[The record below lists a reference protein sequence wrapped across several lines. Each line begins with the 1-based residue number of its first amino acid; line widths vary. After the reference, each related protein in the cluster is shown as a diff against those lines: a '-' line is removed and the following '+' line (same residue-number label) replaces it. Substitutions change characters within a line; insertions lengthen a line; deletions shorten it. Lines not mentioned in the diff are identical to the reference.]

1 MIWKILK
8 VSLLFLAAL
17 LVIGLVF
24 WLVLAL
30 GWTWWVGVFILFGI
44 LGLVLILLVLRKI
57 FLRRREQ
64 RFVQQ
69 VIAQDEAYRKT
80 LSDKEKDGSK
90 ELQDRWKE
98 AITALRK
105 SHLKK
110 YGNPL
115 YVLPWYM
122 VIGESGSGKTTAI
135 QSARLSSPFVEIR
148 RTSGISGT
156 RNCDWWFFEQAVLL
170 DTAGRYAIPVDE
182 GRDKD
187 EWQKFLRLL
196 AKFRKKEPING
207 LVVTIPAD
215 KLASSGPDE
224 LEEEGRSIRR
234 RIDELMRV
242 LGAKFPVYVL
252 VTKCDLIQGMT
263 TFCDTLPEEILGQA
277 MGMINQDLSADVEL
291 FTGNSIQSLGERL
304 RDLRLLLF
312 HKSRSKTPDPS
323 LLLFPEEFE
332 RLKPGLNA
340 FMKGTLQ
347 ENPYQETPILRGI
360 FFSSG
365 KQEGSPYSH
374 FLKGLGLIDEQEV
387 LPGTSKGLF
396 LHDFFSRIMPADR
409 GLFALTQRTL
419 EWSRLTRNLGLVAWL
434 AVAIAI
440 CGLLSFSFARNLM
453 IMREVSR
460 QVSEPVVLQN
470 EIVAD
475 VISLERFHKAILRV
489 EERNKGWWLPRF
501 GLTES
506 MHVESEL
513 KTKYC
518 KQFYDGFLLNY
529 NEKIAETITRFSAT
543 TPKEVIGS
551 HAAQLVRRINLL
563 RARLKNEKLA
573 ALTARPQPSYLRTF
587 QATDQEVIPE
597 VGHKLAHLYLYY
609 VSWREDT
616 SILNK
621 EMNELH
627 ILLQHI
633 LTLKNSNLNWIVTWI
648 NLDPAL
654 SSLTMQDFW
663 GGSLEAK
670 NEKKIAPAFTLQGK
684 ANIDSFLNEI
694 ESALLNP
701 MIIAGKKLEFQPW
714 YSKAYFNAWYDF
726 GIAFPRGAAR
736 LKGKTEWRQVASVM
750 GTDQNPYFVLLDRLA
765 KEMKP
770 LVERPELPSW
780 LHLVNDFEAIRVK
793 AATLKETKDEK
804 PGIIKKAAR
813 KVEKKLAKLEKQTGI
828 KAGDLES
835 KLIASQAL
843 RDYQDALAEIAP
855 VSVSRETAY
864 QTAIAIYKDDP
875 ATSQTPYYVGWRALN
890 QLKSSMAGTKPD
902 QELFWKLAQ
911 GPLDYFLAFVSRETA
926 CQLQKIWET
935 EVLVEVQ
942 GAPDQNTLIE
952 LLLGQNGYARKFVSG
967 PAKPFLARSL
977 KKGFYA
983 KEVMGRSIPFD
994 SSFFSFLTKG
1004 SRSARPVQA
1013 SYTVTIEGKPT
1024 GANKEALVIPH
1035 ETVLEMQCAEKTL
1048 RLVNLNYPI
1057 RKTLKWSPQSCGDV
1071 VFKIKI
1077 GDLIL
1082 TKKYTGH
1089 LAFAKFLRDFEKG
1102 SRTFYSREFPNEEAD
1117 LKRMGIQ
1124 YIQAKYNFQGH
1135 RPVIG
1140 LFRTGPG
1147 RVPEEIAACW
1157 DQ

>member
-30 GWTWWVGVFILFGI
+30 GWTWWVGVFILSGI
-44 LGLVLILLVLRKI
+44 LGIVLILLVLRKI

-80 LSDKEKDGSK
+80 LGDKEKEGSK

-196 AKFRKKEPING
+196 AKFQKKEPING

-263 TFCDTLPEEILGQA
+263 TFCDTLPEETLGQA

-312 HKSRSKTPDPS
+312 HKSRSKAPDPA

-374 FLKGLGLIDEQEV
+374 FLKELGLIDEQEV

-396 LHDFFSRIMPADR
+396 LHEFFSRIMPADR
-409 GLFALTQRTL
+409 GLFAPTQRTL

-453 IMREVSR
+453 IMREVD
-460 QVSEPVVLQN
+460 QPG
-470 EIVAD
+470 A
-475 VISLERFHKAILRV
+475 IS
-489 EERNKGWWLPRF
+489 
-501 GLTES
+501 
-506 MHVESEL
+506 
-513 KTKYC
+513 
-518 KQFYDGFLLNY
+518 
-529 NEKIAETITRFSAT
+529 
-543 TPKEVIGS
+543 
-551 HAAQLVRRINLL
+551 
-563 RARLKNEKLA
+563 
-573 ALTARPQPSYLRTF
+573 
-587 QATDQEVIPE
+587 
-597 VGHKLAHLYLYY
+597 
-609 VSWREDT
+609 
-616 SILNK
+616 
-621 EMNELH
+621 
-627 ILLQHI
+627 
-633 LTLKNSNLNWIVTWI
+633 
-648 NLDPAL
+648 
-654 SSLTMQDFW
+654 
-663 GGSLEAK
+663 
-670 NEKKIAPAFTLQGK
+670 
-684 ANIDSFLNEI
+684 
-694 ESALLNP
+694 
-701 MIIAGKKLEFQPW
+701 
-714 YSKAYFNAWYDF
+714 
-726 GIAFPRGAAR
+726 
-736 LKGKTEWRQVASVM
+736 
-750 GTDQNPYFVLLDRLA
+750 
-765 KEMKP
+765 
-770 LVERPELPSW
+770 
-780 LHLVNDFEAIRVK
+780 
-793 AATLKETKDEK
+793 
-804 PGIIKKAAR
+804 
-813 KVEKKLAKLEKQTGI
+813 
-828 KAGDLES
+828 
-835 KLIASQAL
+835 
-843 RDYQDALAEIAP
+843 
-855 VSVSRETAY
+855 
-864 QTAIAIYKDDP
+864 
-875 ATSQTPYYVGWRALN
+875 
-890 QLKSSMAGTKPD
+890 
-902 QELFWKLAQ
+902 
-911 GPLDYFLAFVSRETA
+911 
-926 CQLQKIWET
+926 
-935 EVLVEVQ
+935 
-942 GAPDQNTLIE
+942 
-952 LLLGQNGYARKFVSG
+952 
-967 PAKPFLARSL
+967 
-977 KKGFYA
+977 
-983 KEVMGRSIPFD
+983 
-994 SSFFSFLTKG
+994 
-1004 SRSARPVQA
+1004 
-1013 SYTVTIEGKPT
+1013 
-1024 GANKEALVIPH
+1024 
-1035 ETVLEMQCAEKTL
+1035 
-1048 RLVNLNYPI
+1048 
-1057 RKTLKWSPQSCGDV
+1057 
-1071 VFKIKI
+1071 
-1077 GDLIL
+1077 
-1082 TKKYTGH
+1082 
-1089 LAFAKFLRDFEKG
+1089 
-1102 SRTFYSREFPNEEAD
+1102 
-1117 LKRMGIQ
+1117 
-1124 YIQAKYNFQGH
+1124 
-1135 RPVIG
+1135 
-1140 LFRTGPG
+1140 
-1147 RVPEEIAACW
+1147 
-1157 DQ
+1157 